1 MSFISDLLGEAYKE
15 GMTEDE
21 MSKAL
26 EKVFG
31 AKDKDYQKVKAAFDK
46 ASADLSKYKKDLEA
60 RMSEEEK
67 AKAEHEESIKKIMEE
82 NESMK
87 KQISIAENK
96 AKLIGLGYS
105 EELASSTAEAMFKGD
120 MQTVLANQKTLLDER
135 EKAIRAGMID
145 DTPKPPAGDKG
156 GKSMTLA
163 QLRKMSVK
171 DRYDYSQAHPE
182 EYASLYA
189 EGKE

>member
-1 MSFISDLLGEAYKE
+1 MSFISDLLGEAYRE

-26 EKVFG
+26 EKVING
-31 AKDKDYQKVKAAFDK
+31 KDKDAQKLKAAFDK
-46 ASADLSKYKKDLEA
+46 TSAELSKYKKDLEA

-67 AKAEHEESIKKIMEE
+67 AKAEHEESIRKIMEE

-105 EELASSTAEAMFKGD
+105 EELASSTAEAMYSGD

-145 DTPKPPAGDKG
+145 DTPKPPAGEKG
-156 GKSMTLA
+156 GTSMTLS
-163 QLRKMSVK
+163 QLRKMSLK

-182 EYASLYA
+182 EYASLY
-189 EGKE
+189 ENGKE

>member
-1 MSFISDLLGEAYKE
+1 MLNDIILFVYIHVYSEDDDGIKAYIRGIRKN
-15 GMTEDE
+15 
-21 MSKAL
+21 A
-26 EKVFG
+26 EKSG
-31 AKDKDYQKVKAAFDK
+31 FDVRLCE
-46 ASADLSKYKKDLEA
+46 LSRELSTDDV
-60 RMSEEEK
+60 
-67 AKAEHEESIKKIMEE
+67 KKIMEE

-182 EYASLYA
+182 EYASLYS

>member
-26 EKVFG
+26 EKVING
-31 AKDKDYQKVKAAFDK
+31 KDKDAQKLKVAFDRT
-46 ASADLSKYKKDLEA
+46 SAELSKYKKDLEA

-67 AKAEHEESIKKIMEE
+67 AKAEHEESIRKIMEE

-105 EELASSTAEAMFKGD
+105 EELASSTAEAMYSGD
-120 MQTVLANQKTLLDER
+120 MQTVLANQKTLLEER

-156 GKSMTLA
+156 GTAMTLS
-163 QLRKMSVK
+163 QLKKMSLK

-182 EYASLYA
+182 EYASLYS